1 MSGCRKSVSP
11 NTSIRHLASGISII
25 MDFDLSKPQKLLK
38 ETAREFLAR
47 ECKPERVRALM
58 ETDTA
63 HDDKLWA
70 SIADQGWTGLSI
82 AEENG
87 GLGLGLVEMAVV
99 AEEMGRACLPGPFIS
114 TLTASALIERAG
126 SAEQRAKYL
135 EAIAAGELKA
145 TVALLEES
153 ATWDA
158 DAVKLEASRE
168 GGNFYLTGRKLF
180 VADASVAD
188 LLICVARAG
197 DSLSLLP
204 VERQS
209 QGVHIKLMPSM
220 DGTRKLCEVSFDG
233 VSVAEADALGADGDA
248 RGALRGALEVG
259 CAALCAEMVGGMQWV
274 LDATVEYAK
283 TREQFGRAI
292 GSFQAVQHQCA
303 DMLLMTESARSAAYY
318 AAWALT
324 ENDPGASLA
333 VSIAKAY
340 CSDAYR
346 EVANRGVQVHG
357 GIGFTWEHDLQLYYK
372 RSKSSETLF
381 GDATFHRERIARI
394 VVDESNA
401 ESDRTTNADRKAAAA
416 E

>member
-1 MSGCRKSVSP
+1 
-11 NTSIRHLASGISII
+11 

-58 ETDTA
+58 DTETA
-63 HDDKLWA
+63 HDDRLWQ

-87 GLGLGLVEMAVV
+87 GLGLGLVELAVV

-114 TLTASALIERAG
+114 TLAASALIERAG
-126 SAEQRAKYL
+126 SADQRAKYL

-158 DAVKLEASRE
+158 NAVKLEARRE
-168 GGNFYLTGRKLF
+168 GGNLHLTGRKLF

-188 LLICVARAG
+188 LLICVARSG

-204 VERQS
+204 VERES
-209 QGVHIKLMPSM
+209 QGVHVKLMPSM
-220 DGTRKLCEVSFDG
+220 DGTRKLYEVGFDG
-233 VSVAEADALGADGDA
+233 VIVAEADALGADGDT

-283 TREQFGRAI
+283 TRQQFGRAI

-394 VVDESNA
+394 VVDQ
-401 ESDRTTNADRKAAAA
+401 
-416 E
+416 